1 LLDAPGVLLAA
12 AGWVVASESKPCQP
26 FTLFAAHLPA
36 ADQASPTASAW
47 GWSELPLPD
56 AGATSY
62 PPAVQERLQH
72 VAATVLQVAPTTA
85 PTNVG
90 CEAVVLHR

>member
-1 LLDAPGVLLAA
+1 MLAAGWLA
-12 AGWVVASESKPCQP
+12 AGWVVASESKPSQP

-36 ADQASPTASAW
+36 TEQAAPTSSAW

-56 AGATSY
+56 AGAGSY

-90 CEAVVLHR
+90 FEAVVLHR